1 MSVDL
6 TANINTVDT
15 PVLWLDLD
23 AFESNVERM
32 YALCKKHN
40 VLWRPH
46 VKASKSPQLAHKLLT
61 GGAHGIT
68 CAKVS
73 EAEAMVDGG
82 IKDILIANEIIGSKK
97 ISRLMTVAK

>member
-6 TANINTVDT
+6 ATNINTVDT

-73 EAEAMVDGG
+73 QNTYIIDYP
-82 IKDILIANEIIGSKK
+82 ISISLYLRLLISNIYKNNI
-97 ISRLMTVAK
+97 